1 MDVSQAKKLSQDKI
15 EADFLTKIVRRN
27 IKRKEREKQ
36 QAREAFREA
45 FEVLLESQDA
55 STKTQNLMLDE
66 LQRLNAR
73 IEKAEQ
79 AEQDQQPQGRYADRF
94 PRGREGR
101 IILYGDSGDDDDDQ
115 FFDARNYV
123 DQPQRPRRL
132 RHPQRRRRPAIINQQ
147 DLDDIRDQ
155 QEDLRQQQQLQDLQ
169 QQLLNQR
176 WAQQQEEKEPLINK
190 CNNSNNKNV
199 LINCDKH

>member
-1 MDVSQAKKLSQDKI
+1 MDISQAKKLSQDKI

-27 IKRKEREKQ
+27 IKRKELEKQ

-73 IEKAEQ
+73 IEEAEQ
-79 AEQDQQPQGRYADRF
+79 AEQQPQGRYADRF
-94 PRGREGR
+94 PRGRDGR
-101 IILYGDSGDDDDDQ
+101 IILYGDSGDGGGDSGDDRRGDDDGGDPSDNDDDQ

-123 DQPQRPRRL
+123 DQPKGPTETAT
-132 RHPQRRRRPAIINQQ
+132 PAETAETCYHKPAGF
-147 DLDDIRDQ
+147 R
-155 QEDLRQQQQLQDLQ
+155 
-169 QQLLNQR
+169 
-176 WAQQQEEKEPLINK
+176 
-190 CNNSNNKNV
+190 
-199 LINCDKH
+199 

>member
-1 MDVSQAKKLSQDKI
+1 MDVFQAKKLSQDKI

-27 IKRKEREKQ
+27 IKRKELEKQ
-36 QAREAFREA
+36 KAREAFREA

-55 STKTQNLMLDE
+55 STETQNLMLDE

-73 IEKAEQ
+73 IEEAE
-79 AEQDQQPQGRYADRF
+79 QQPQGRYADRF
-94 PRGREGR
+94 PRGRDGR
-101 IILYGDSGDDDDDQ
+101 IILNGDSGDGGDSGDDDDDQ

-123 DQPQRPRRL
+123 DQPRRSRRL

-155 QEDLRQQQQLQDLQ
+155 QEDLRQQQ
-169 QQLLNQR
+169 
-176 WAQQQEEKEPLINK
+176 
-190 CNNSNNKNV
+190 
-199 LINCDKH
+199 